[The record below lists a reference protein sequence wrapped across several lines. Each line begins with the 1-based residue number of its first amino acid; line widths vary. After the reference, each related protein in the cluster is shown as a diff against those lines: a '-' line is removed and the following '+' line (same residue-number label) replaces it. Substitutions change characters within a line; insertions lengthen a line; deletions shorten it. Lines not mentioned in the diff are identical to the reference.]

1 MRTPVTLRV
10 SIAVGAALVAASL
23 LMLARVKPEEAVFL
37 QKSVPMAFAEDGD
50 IWTANKMDLV
60 NLTPNTASSDDVD
73 PLVSPDGR
81 KVAFA
86 SDRDGDFEIYTVDI
100 FTGELQQITDNAV
113 SDRRPVWSPDGRWIS
128 YESPHFSSPTHA
140 GIFFARSEGMN
151 SGIPVMNDV
160 GETNLINNPNSDA
173 YDAVGAR

>member
-1 MRTPVTLRV
+1 
-10 SIAVGAALVAASL
+10 
-23 LMLARVKPEEAVFL
+23 
-37 QKSVPMAFAEDGD
+37 MAFAQDGD
-50 IWTANKMDLV
+50 IWIANKMDLV
-60 NLTPNTASSDDVD
+60 NLTPDTGSSNDVD

-86 SDRDGDFEIYTVDI
+86 SDRDGDFEIYTVDMS
-100 FTGELQQITDNAV
+100 TGELQRITDNAV
-113 SDRRPVWSPDGRWIS
+113 GDRRPVWSPDGRWIS
-128 YESPHFSSPTHA
+128 YQSPHFSSPTHA